1 MRKALVGFA
10 SVFLTLLYASQVLGY
25 TTSSNMSLL
34 TPSVGDTDYPTSIS
48 TSFTL
53 IDAHDHTSG
62 KGVVVGTG
70 GIGSGNAGNGLTGGS
85 GSALAVSVDG
95 STIEINSDSLR
106 VKDGGITKAKLAS
119 LGQQTSSS
127 SGSYSLTGTTQTAVT
142 NLSVSITT
150 NGRPVFV
157 GLIPDGSDIAS
168 IQAYESTDSPLSFV
182 IIKRGSTEIAKSSI
196 RMAADRTGGS
206 SRIGVPVGTIYTVD
220 APAAGTYTYT
230 IEVAG
235 NGSNDTIE
243 VNNAKLIA
251 YEL

>member
-1 MRKALVGFA
+1 MRKALVGFF
-10 SVFLTLLYASQVLGY
+10 SVFLTLICTTKVLGY

-48 TSFTL
+48 TSFSL

-85 GSALAVSVDG
+85 GSALAVSVDD

-106 VKDGGITKAKLAS
+106 VKDAGITKAKLAS

-127 SGSYSLTGTTQTAVT
+127 GTHFVTGTSQDDVP
-142 NLSVSITT
+142 NLSVTLTT
-150 NGRPVFV
+150 SGRPVFV
-157 GLIPDGSDIAS
+157 GLIPDGSDIAYIEAS
-168 IQAYESTDSPLSFV
+168 ATTDEPLAYV
-182 IIKRGSTEIAKSSI
+182 IIKRGSSEIAKSAI
-196 RMAADRTGGS
+196 RLIANNSGGA
-206 SRIGVPVGTIYTVD
+206 SRVAIPVGSIFTID
-220 APAAGTYTYT
+220 AQSSGEYTYT
-230 IEVAG
+230 VEIVGATEF
-235 NGSNDTIE
+235 DTIS